1 MLVFVVI
8 IKFWVLIRI
17 YLLLKA
23 IYTLMYVCR
32 TMLKVGV
39 IGAGNLGETHIKL
52 LKGIN
57 DFELVGFY
65 DSNKK
70 YTQNVASSLNVKPFV
85 NVEELIASVDVVDI
99 VKPSISHFDYA
110 VNSIK
115 QSKHVFIEKP
125 VTNTVD
131 EAKQLLELAEEANV
145 KVQVGHVERFNPA
158 FKAALP
164 YITNP
169 VFIETHRMIAFDPK
183 KANIQVVMDLMSH
196 DLDIILSVVNSNI
209 KKISAKGVKVVGNT
223 PDIVNAVVEF
233 DNGCV
238 ANLTASRISLKDE
251 RISKFYQKDAHIK
264 IDYLAQETS
273 LFELKKNGKAEI
285 CSRKLIINKENP
297 VQRELEE
304 FAHAILN
311 NTTPEVG
318 ILDGSVMLDAAYRV
332 AEKMQITASLI

>member
-1 MLVFVVI
+1 
-8 IKFWVLIRI
+8 
-17 YLLLKA
+17 
-23 IYTLMYVCR
+23 MYVCDR
-32 TMLKVGV
+32 MLKVGV

-52 LKGIN
+52 LKGIS

-65 DSNKK
+65 DGDESLK
-70 YTQNVASSLNVKPFV
+70 QNVSQSLNTKSFNSVD
-85 NVEELIASVDVVDI
+85 ELIDLVDVVDI
-99 VKPSISHFDYA
+99 VKPTISHFDYA
-110 VNSIK
+110 VNAIK

-169 VFIETHRMIAFDPK
+169 MFIETHRMIEFDPK
-183 KANIQVVMDLMSH
+183 TATIPVVMDLMSH
-196 DLDIILSVVNSNI
+196 DLDIILSLVKSNI
-209 KKISAKGVKVVGNT
+209 KKIRAKGVEVIGNT
-223 PDIVNAVVEF
+223 PDIVNAIVEF

-238 ANLTASRISLKDE
+238 ANLTASRISLKNE
-251 RISKFYQKDAHIK
+251 RISKFYQRDAHIK

-273 LFELKKNGKAEI
+273 LFSLKKNGKTEI
-285 CSRKLIINKENP
+285 CSKQLTINKENP
-297 VQRELEE
+297 IKRELEE
-304 FAHAILN
+304 FAYSIIN

-318 ILDGSVMLDAAYRV
+318 IHDGSVMLDAAYQV